1 MGKRSI
7 ISRYTNDDTPFDE
20 GYIDLFIMLM
30 HLSMESL
37 GHQGAYQGI

>member
-20 GYIDLFIMLM
+20 GYILMLM